1 MTRAVRDCREG
12 LECGYCGYGC
22 RHDAKTASHYLRDA
36 AAAGARLVPHCDV
49 SRVVIER
56 GRATGAEGTVRA
68 PDGRTHRVTVRARK
82 VIVACGT
89 IYTPAMLR
97 RSGLENP
104 NIGRGL
110 RLHPGTGVLG
120 FFPERV
126 DPWSGTIQTRYSD
139 QFVDLDG
146 AGYGAKFETVPI
158 HFAMPASAWGW
169 DSPTQMKDDLA
180 RLGHLGMVGILLRDR
195 DAGRVAV
202 GRDGRPRVHYEL
214 SAHDVGHVRRA
225 VRGAAEVLAA
235 AGATEILSVQ
245 TPPARVRPGA
255 PGWLDRFGAD
265 ADRRGY
271 TRCRMSYITFH
282 QMASCAM
289 GRYPATSAVGE
300 MGETHEV
307 RGLYVADGS
316 ACVTSTG
323 VNPMITIMAIADHV
337 TRGILET
344 W

>member
-1 MTRAVRDCREG
+1 VE
-12 LECGYCGYGC
+12 
-22 RHDAKTASHYLRDA
+22 
-36 AAAGARLVPHCDV
+36 
-49 SRVVIER
+49 RVVIER
-56 GRATGAEGTVRA
+56 GRATGAEGTVRT
-68 PDGRTHRVTVRARK
+68 PEGRTHRLSVRARK

-110 RLHPGTGVLG
+110 RLHPGTAVLA

-126 DPWSGTIQTRYSD
+126 EPWSGTIQTRYSD

-169 DSPTQMKDDLA
+169 ESPAQMKDDLS

-202 GRDGRPRVHYEL
+202 GRDGHPRVHYEL

-225 VRGAAEVLAA
+225 VRGAAELLAA
-235 AGATEILSVQ
+235 AGASEIFSVQ

-255 PGWLDRFGAD
+255 AGWLDRFGAD

-271 TRCRMSYITFH
+271 TKCRMSYITFH

-289 GRYPATSAVGE
+289 GRSPATSAVGE
-300 MGETHEV
+300 TGETHEV
-307 RGLYVADGS
+307 RDLYVADGS

-337 TRGILET
+337 ARGMIET